1 MKSFVK
7 IYYKYSSLMMVA
19 TGFFLGILSAQQ
31 SFVTKYY
38 FVCQKQGQDLR
49 QSLMIVF

>member
-1 MKSFVK
+1 MMKFVK
-7 IYYKYSSLMMVA
+7 IYYNHSSLMMGG
-19 TGFFLGILSAQQ
+19 TGFCLGILSAQQ

-49 QSLMIVF
+49 QSLMIVL

>member
-1 MKSFVK
+1 MRKSVK
-7 IYYKYSSLMMVA
+7 IYYKYSSLMMVT
-19 TGFFLGILSAQQ
+19 TGFFLEILSAQQ

-38 FVCQKQGQDLR
+38 FVCQKQRQDLR

>member
-1 MKSFVK
+1 MRICVK
-7 IYYKYSSLMMVA
+7 IYYNYSSLMMVG
-19 TGFFLGILSAQQ
+19 TGFFLEILSAQQ

-38 FVCQKQGQDLR
+38 FVCQKQRQDLR

>member
-1 MKSFVK
+1 MKICVK
-7 IYYKYSSLMMVA
+7 IYYNYSSLMMVG
-19 TGFFLGILSAQQ
+19 TGFFLEILSAQQ

-38 FVCQKQGQDLR
+38 FVCQKQRQDLR

>member
-1 MKSFVK
+1 MKKFVN
-7 IYYKYSSLMMVA
+7 IYYNYSSLMMVA
-19 TGFFLGILSAQQ
+19 TGFCWGILSAQQ

-38 FVCQKQGQDLR
+38 FVCQKQRQDLR

>member
-1 MKSFVK
+1 MKNFVK
-7 IYYKYSSLMMVA
+7 IYYISSSLMMFG

-38 FVCQKQGQDLR
+38 FVCQKQRQDLR